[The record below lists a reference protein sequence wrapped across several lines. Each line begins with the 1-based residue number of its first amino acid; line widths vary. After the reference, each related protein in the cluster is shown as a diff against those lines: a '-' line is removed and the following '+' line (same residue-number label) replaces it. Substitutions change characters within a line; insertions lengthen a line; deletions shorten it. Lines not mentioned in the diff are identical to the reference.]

1 MSVLGLYS
9 QAKKTND
16 CLTSAKT
23 ILVHIIYK
31 TYWHNVLDKDKWI
44 YVKAGLTSF
53 YEDKFTYSKR
63 TLYLLPWRQ
72 VKKGSKV
79 HVTNVTITLLSSS
92 YCFKKLQGLILRN
105 LNYKV
110 YKCFH
115 IQIDVII

>member
-9 QAKKTND
+9 QAKKTNE

-31 TYWHNVLDKDKWI
+31 MYWHTVIDKDKWTYI
-44 YVKAGLTSF
+44 KAGFTSLF
-53 YEDKFTYSKR
+53 EDKFTYRIR
-63 TLYLLPWRQ
+63 TVYLLPWRQ
-72 VKKGSKV
+72 VKKNSKV
-79 HVTNVTITLLSSS
+79 HGLLSSS